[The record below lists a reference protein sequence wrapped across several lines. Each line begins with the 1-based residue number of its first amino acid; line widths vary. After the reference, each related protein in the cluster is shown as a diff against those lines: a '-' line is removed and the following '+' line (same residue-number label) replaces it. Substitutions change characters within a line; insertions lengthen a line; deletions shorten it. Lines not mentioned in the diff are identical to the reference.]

1 MRSALIMSG
10 VARNDADAFLKLN
23 TWSII
28 VSEDFKARNLK
39 ATTSGVVGGVTF
51 EAQVNKLNSE
61 VARMIQAK
69 TDMQAQLQQMNRQA
83 EMMEHEIGLLKTT
96 MQQMVHQNC
105 QLLDK
110 YQTLVD
116 QNNRIL
122 QHFGL
127 ENQNRHGNPVGQQ
140 VTPTPRPDAAP
151 DNRPTPPGLQAA
163 VEGPHSPAARTGPG
177 WAPPLPAAVVQ
188 PVMTVN
194 QALMPARV
202 SQGCKGQTHS
212 GETLI
217 GILRAW

>member
-1 MRSALIMSG
+1 
-10 VARNDADAFLKLN
+10 
-23 TWSII
+23 
-28 VSEDFKARNLK
+28 
-39 ATTSGVVGGVTF
+39 
-51 EAQVNKLNSE
+51 
-61 VARMIQAK
+61 MIQAK

-140 VTPTPRPDAAP
+140 VMPTPCPDAAS
-151 DNRPTPPGLQAA
+151 DNRPTPPGVQHA
-163 VEGPHSPAARTGPG
+163 VEGLHSPAAMR
-177 WAPPLPAAVVQ
+177 A
-188 PVMTVN
+188 N
-194 QALMPARV
+194 AR
-202 SQGCKGQTHS
+202 H
-212 GETLI
+212 
-217 GILRAW
+217 